1 MDGPDGCR
9 RRRVHLRLCVLRPT
23 QRAACARNRRSDRH
37 ATGNSTY
44 ALGHRPFERLLGG
57 RRSDA
62 ERSAAPSVRVPMW
75 CAVRCGAHSGVT
87 VSIPKGRP
95 EQPILSAL
103 PTVSK
108 EDRIGQSQAAIAA
121 SLRSAVWRYHAVR
134 RSAAVLLTAPVR
146 CACAESAL
154 CCGDSFG
161 GLRCAVLNGG
171 AY

>member
-9 RRRVHLRLCVLRPT
+9 HRRVHLRLCVLRPT

-75 CAVRCGAHSGVT
+75 CAVRCGAHSGVYPSEGPTRTANT
-87 VSIPKGRP
+87 VCAADRMEGGSDRSMTGCDRRIVAFCCM
-95 EQPILSAL
+95 AL
-103 PTVSK
+103 P
-108 EDRIGQSQAAIAA
+108 
-121 SLRSAVWRYHAVR
+121 
-134 RSAAVLLTAPVR
+134 RSAAER
-146 CACAESAL
+146 CGAAHCSGSLCFCAESAL